1 MAAEGGWPMARPSD
15 EELLAREYL
24 ELMKAVGEFDSR
36 ALTIKAWSV
45 TFSAAGL
52 TAAYIYHQ
60 PIILLI
66 AAASALVFWVVEA
79 LWKISQRAHY
89 PRMIEI
95 EANFADPA
103 ANPTRPFQ
111 VRASRVAAFTGWRRQ
126 LRGLEAL
133 FFAQVALPHVAVFA
147 LALLLYR
154 WAPNG

>member
-1 MAAEGGWPMARPSD
+1 MAQPTND
-15 EELLAREYL
+15 ELLAREYL

-52 TAAYIYHQ
+52 TAAYVYDK

-66 AAASALVFWVVEA
+66 AALSALVFWVVEA

-95 EANFADPA
+95 EAHFADPA
-103 ANPTRPFQ
+103 AHATPPFQ
-111 VRASRVAAFTGWRRQ
+111 V
-126 LRGLEAL
+126 
-133 FFAQVALPHVAVFA
+133 
-147 LALLLYR
+147 
-154 WAPNG
+154 